1 VIEEERQM
9 RAMVTGCAGFIGSH
23 LTESLLK
30 DGIDVL
36 GVDCFNSNYPRADKL
51 LNLRRAREY
60 EGFDFLPIDLS
71 RGDLAEL
78 VQECDVVFH
87 LAGEPGVRASWGRTF
102 EPYLANNILA
112 TQQLLEAMRS
122 CPDRRLVYASSSSV
136 YGQAERMPTC
146 ETDLPAP
153 FSPYGVTKLG
163 AEQLCH
169 LYHGNYGVQTV
180 SLRYFSVYGPRQRP
194 DMAFHKF
201 CRAIADGE
209 EIVVFGDGEQ
219 TRDFTFVQDVVAA
232 TRMAAT
238 APGAVGGVY
247 NIGGGTR
254 TSVNET
260 LELLSELSD
269 RPLQVKR
276 AAAQDGDVRDTGADT
291 TRARADLGWKPRVA
305 LREGLEAE
313 LEWALEASPH
323 WAARP
328 PVAKVA

>member
-1 VIEEERQM
+1 L
-9 RAMVTGCAGFIGSH
+9 RALVTGCAGFIGSH
-23 LTESLLK
+23 LTESLLA
-30 DGIDVL
+30 DGTEVV

-51 LNLRRAREY
+51 LNLRSARDHD
-60 EGFDFLPIDLS
+60 GFDFMPIDLA

-78 VQECDVVFH
+78 VDDVDVVFH
-87 LAGEPGVRASWGRTF
+87 LAGEPGVRASWGQTF
-102 EPYLANNILA
+102 QPYLTNNILA
-112 TQQLLEAMRS
+112 TQQLLEAMRA
-122 CPDRRLVYASSSSV
+122 CPEKRFVYASSSSI
-136 YGQAERMPTC
+136 YGQAERMPTS

-163 AEQLCH
+163 AEQLCL

-209 EIVVFGDGEQ
+209 QITVYGDGQQ
-219 TRDFTFVQDVVAA
+219 TRDFTYVEDVVAA

-238 APGAVGGVY
+238 APRAAGGVY

-260 LELLSELSD
+260 LDLLSELAGRALD
-269 RPLQVKR
+269 VKR
-276 AAAQDGDVRDTGADT
+276 LAAQDGDVRDTGADT
-291 TRARADLGWKPRVA
+291 TRARADLGWEPRVGLA
-305 LREGLEAE
+305 DGLRAE
-313 LEWALEASPH
+313 FEWALEESPRL
-323 WAARP
+323 AARG
-328 PVAKVA
+328 PVAEVA

>member
-1 VIEEERQM
+1 M

-23 LTESLLK
+23 LTESLLR
-30 DGIDVL
+30 DGVDVL
-36 GVDCFNSNYPRADKL
+36 GIDCFNSNYPRADKL

-60 EGFDFLPIDLS
+60 DGFEFVPIDLS

-78 VQECDVVFH
+78 VADCDRVFH

-112 TQQLLEAMRS
+112 TQQLLEALRAL
-122 CPDRRLVYASSSSV
+122 PERRLVYASSSSV
-136 YGQAERMPTC
+136 YGQAERMPTS

-163 AEQLCH
+163 AEQLCG

-209 EIVVFGDGEQ
+209 RIVVYGDGEQ
-219 TRDFTFVQDVVAA
+219 TRDFTYVGDVVAA
-232 TRMAAT
+232 TRAA
-238 APGAVGGVY
+238 AEVDEAVGGVF

-254 TSVNET
+254 TSLNET
-260 LELLSELSD
+260 LRMLGEIAE
-269 RPLQVKR
+269 RPLDVQR
-276 AAAQDGDVRDTGADT
+276 NPAQDGDVRDTGADT
-291 TRARADLGWKPRVA
+291 TRARAVLGWEPRVG
-305 LREGLEAE
+305 LRDGLRAE
-313 LEWALEASPH
+313 FEWALEESPRR
-323 WAARP
+323 AARE
-328 PVAKVA
+328 PVAEVA